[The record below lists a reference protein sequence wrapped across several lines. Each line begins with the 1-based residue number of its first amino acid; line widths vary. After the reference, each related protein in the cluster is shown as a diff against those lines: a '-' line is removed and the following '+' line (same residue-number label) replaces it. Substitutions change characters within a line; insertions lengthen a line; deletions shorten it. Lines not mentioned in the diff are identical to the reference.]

1 MSAVAAP
8 PRAKSFARLA
18 VTPRPAGS
26 TIGGRRVDYD
36 EEAGQEAPVNIAR
49 NLGIIALA
57 SVLSAG
63 MLSSASAADRS
74 RPVVVTRP
82 VAPAVVQPAPRLH
95 PVLWCVGGVVVSV
108 VIHNP
113 IPAVVGCA
121 ITVVHVH
128 NGYYY

>member
-1 MSAVAAP
+1 M
-8 PRAKSFARLA
+8 
-18 VTPRPAGS
+18 
-26 TIGGRRVDYD
+26 RRVDDD
-36 EEAGQEAPVNIAR
+36 EEAGQETPVNIAR

-57 SVLSAG
+57 SILSAG
-63 MLSSASAADRS
+63 MLSAANAADRS
-74 RPVVVTRP
+74 RPVTVTRP
-82 VAPAVVQPAPRLH
+82 VAAPALVQPAPRLH

-108 VIHNP
+108 VVHNP